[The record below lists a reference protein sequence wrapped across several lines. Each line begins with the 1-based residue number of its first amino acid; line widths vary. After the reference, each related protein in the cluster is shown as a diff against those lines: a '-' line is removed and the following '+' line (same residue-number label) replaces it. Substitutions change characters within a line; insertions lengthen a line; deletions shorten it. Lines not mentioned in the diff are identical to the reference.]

1 MPVSSVA
8 RTVLNEI
15 GWDEG
20 ITIPVANEEN
30 KLLEDEASSVDLR
43 QLTIA
48 ILYSFIYRH
57 MNRV

>member
-20 ITIPVANEEN
+20 IIIPVANAEN
-30 KLLEDEASSVDLR
+30 KLLEDEANIVAL
-43 QLTIA
+43 Q
-48 ILYSFIYRH
+48 
-57 MNRV
+57 

>member
-1 MPVSSVA
+1 VA